1 MKYQLI
7 KSNRK
12 TIAISFDRDGNLV
25 VKAPLYVGNRDIE
38 DFVRQKSEWIEATA
52 LRLKRES
59 EKEAALRPKLCSG
72 DILPYLG
79 DDRILT
85 VICEDRQRSKVV
97 SALGR
102 LILHVPYAADYEER
116 RCVLEQWYRRQ
127 AQIVIG
133 EKVREF
139 VALLGVSYA
148 AVRIKDQRSRW
159 GSCSGKGNLNFNWRI
174 LMAPE
179 AVCDYVI
186 IHELCHLVHM
196 DHSERFWKLV
206 ESVCP
211 DYRRCRA
218 WLKEQG
224 KSLYPI

>member
-25 VKAPLYVGNRDIE
+25 VKAPIFVGNRDIE

-102 LILHVPYAADYEER
+102 LILHV
-116 RCVLEQWYRRQ
+116 
-127 AQIVIG
+127 QIG
-133 EKVREF
+133 
-139 VALLGVSYA
+139 
-148 AVRIKDQRSRW
+148 
-159 GSCSGKGNLNFNWRI
+159 
-174 LMAPE
+174 
-179 AVCDYVI
+179 
-186 IHELCHLVHM
+186 
-196 DHSERFWKLV
+196 
-206 ESVCP
+206 
-211 DYRRCRA
+211 RA
-218 WLKEQG
+218 HV
-224 KSLYPI
+224 